1 MSKSVRIFLIIALFL
16 MLILIRA
23 VVQPYFYD
31 PLLDYFKHDYLN
43 ASIPELDFGAYFLN
57 IFYRYALNTLISLAI
72 IYLVF
77 YDVKSLY
84 FSVKFYVLA
93 FAVLGLML
101 FVLLKFNVTQNYL
114 LTFYVRRFLIQPLF
128 VFILLPAFY
137 YQKLKVRKSEDG
149 RRKSEVRSWKEKF
162 KNRNS

>member
-1 MSKSVRIFLIIALFL
+1 MLLFL

-43 ASIPELDFGAYFLN
+43 ASIPELNFGAYFLN
-57 IFYRYALNTLISLAI
+57 IFYRYSLNTVISLVI

-77 YDVKSLY
+77 YDIKALY
-84 FSVKFYVLA
+84 FSIKFYVLV
-93 FAVLGLML
+93 FVVLSLML
-101 FVLLKFNVTQNYL
+101 FILLKFNDTQNYL

-137 YQKLKVRKSEDG
+137 YQRLKSGKTEGGRPKTEDG
-149 RRKSEVRSWKEKF
+149 RRKFV
-162 KNRNS
+162 KNLII

>member
-1 MSKSVRIFLIIALFL
+1 MRKSVRIFLIIVLFL

-57 IFYRYALNTLISLAI
+57 IFYRYALNSIISLGI

-77 YDVKSLY
+77 KDVKSLY
-84 FSVKFYVLA
+84 FSIKFYVLM
-93 FAVLGLML
+93 FAVLSLML

-137 YQKLKVRKSEDG
+137 YQKLKIGKSEDR
-149 RRKSEVRSWKEKF
+149 RRKTEV
-162 KNRNS
+162 

>member
-1 MSKSVRIFLIIALFL
+1 MSKSVRILLIIALFM

-23 VVQPYFYD
+23 LVQPYFYD
-31 PLLDYFKHDYLN
+31 PLLDFFKHDYLN

-57 IFYRYALNTLISLAI
+57 IFYRYALNTIISLVL

-77 YDVKSLY
+77 DDVKSLY
-84 FSVKFYVLA
+84 FSIKFYVLA
-93 FAVLGLML
+93 FVVLSLVL
-101 FVLLKFNVTQNYL
+101 FILLKFNVTQNYL

-137 YQKLKVRKSEDG
+137 YQKVKG
-149 RRKSEVRSWKEKF
+149 GKF
-162 KNRNS
+162 

>member
-1 MSKSVRIFLIIALFL
+1 MRKSVRILLIIVLFI

-57 IFYRYALNTLISLAI
+57 IFYRYFLNTIISLAI

-77 YDVKSLY
+77 YDEKALY
-84 FSVKFYVLA
+84 FSIKFYVLA
-93 FAVLGLML
+93 FLVFSLML
-101 FVLLKFNVTQNYL
+101 FILLKFNVTQNYL

-137 YQKLKVRKSEDG
+137 YQRLKSL
-149 RRKSEVRSWKEKF
+149 KF
-162 KNRNS
+162 

>member
-1 MSKSVRIFLIIALFL
+1 MRKSVRILLIVVLFL

-23 VVQPYFYD
+23 VLQPYFYD

-43 ASIPELDFGAYFLN
+43 ASIPELDFSAYFLN
-57 IFYRYALNTLISLAI
+57 IFYRYFLNTIISLTI

-77 YDVKSLY
+77 KDVKALY
-84 FSVKFYVLA
+84 FSVKFYLLA
-93 FAVLGLML
+93 FVVLSLML

-114 LTFYVRRFLIQPLF
+114 LTFYVRRFLIQPMF

-137 YQKLKVRKSEDG
+137 YQKLKIPKTEDG
-149 RRKSEVRSWKEKF
+149 SRKFE
-162 KNRNS
+162 

>member
-1 MSKSVRIFLIIALFL
+1 MRKSIRIFLIVVLFL

-23 VVQPYFYD
+23 VLQPYFYD
-31 PLLDYFKHDYLN
+31 PLLDYFKHDYLYT
-43 ASIPELDFGAYFLN
+43 SIPELDFGTYFLN
-57 IFYRYALNTLISLAI
+57 IFYRYALNTIISLAI

-77 YDVKSLY
+77 YDKKVLN

-101 FVLLKFNVTQNYL
+101 FILLKFNVTQNYL

-137 YQKLKVRKSEDG
+137 YQKLKVGKSED
-149 RRKSEVRSWKEKF
+149 RSRKSEV
-162 KNRNS
+162 

>member
-1 MSKSVRIFLIIALFL
+1 MRKSVRIGLIIALFL

-23 VVQPYFYD
+23 LVQPYFYD
-31 PLLDYFKHDYLN
+31 PLLDFFKHDYLI

-57 IFYRYALNTLISLAI
+57 IFYRYALNTIISLAI

-84 FSVKFYVLA
+84 FSIKFYILIFVVLS
-93 FAVLGLML
+93 LML

-137 YQKLKVRKSEDG
+137 YQKLKA
-149 RRKSEVRSWKEKF
+149 
-162 KNRNS
+162 KNS

>member
-1 MSKSVRIFLIIALFL
+1 

-23 VVQPYFYD
+23 LVQPYFYD

-43 ASIPELDFGAYFLN
+43 ASIPELNFGTYFLN
-57 IFYRYALNTLISLAI
+57 LFYRYFLNAIISLSI
-72 IYLVF
+72 IYLAF

-84 FSVKFYVLA
+84 FSIKFYALA
-93 FAVLGLML
+93 FVILGLML
-101 FVLLKFNVTQNYL
+101 FILLKFNVTQNYL

-137 YQKLKVRKSEDG
+137 YQELKGRKTED
-149 RRKSEVRSWKEKF
+149 R
-162 KNRNS
+162 

>member
-1 MSKSVRIFLIIALFL
+1 MRKSVRILLIIVLFI

-23 VVQPYFYD
+23 LVQPYFYD

-43 ASIPELDFGAYFLN
+43 ASIPELNFGAYFLN
-57 IFYRYALNTLISLAI
+57 IFYRYFLNTVISLAI

-77 YDVKSLY
+77 NDKRALY
-84 FSVKFYVLA
+84 FSIKFYILLFVVLS
-93 FAVLGLML
+93 LML

-137 YQKLKVRKSEDG
+137 YQKLKA
-149 RRKSEVRSWKEKF
+149 
-162 KNRNS
+162 KNS

>member
-1 MSKSVRIFLIIALFL
+1 

-57 IFYRYALNTLISLAI
+57 IFYRYFLNTIISLAI

-77 YDVKSLY
+77 YDEKALY
-84 FSVKFYVLA
+84 FSIKFYVLA
-93 FAVLGLML
+93 FLVFSLML
-101 FVLLKFNVTQNYL
+101 FILLKFNVTQNYL

-137 YQKLKVRKSEDG
+137 YQRLKSLKTEDG
-149 RRKSEVRSWKEKF
+149 RRKF
-162 KNRNS
+162 KV